1 MTIYITSARIVIG
14 EDGRDGAKGEK
25 LPDKLRFRRSS
36 WLGYHI
42 GGPLFYGGGRGGYE
56 YYYVCIRK
64 K

>member
-1 MTIYITSARIVIG
+1 VIG

-42 GGPLFYGGGRGGYE
+42 GGPLFYGGEAEGVLNIIMYA
-56 YYYVCIRK
+56 
-64 K
+64 